1 MRTMA
6 TVSAAPAVHARD
18 RLSTAA
24 FAGLLAFVA
33 ALQVSIAA
41 AGILLAFSLLCWVGL
56 ILRHQERPAV
66 PAMFW
71 PLLAY
76 AAASLGSA
84 AFSVDPRTS
93 FIASKELVLFLVVPL
108 VYELARGSRAM
119 TVTTVIITV
128 GAASAAFGVV
138 QYGLLE
144 YDNLGQRPQGT
155 LGHYMTYSGVL
166 MLVTCAAVARLLFEP
181 RERIWPALMM
191 PALLAAIMLTLTRS
205 AWVGTAAGLVLLFAM
220 KDVRLLVVGPIAA
233 AIVIV
238 AAPSHVAS
246 RFYSMFDPADPTNRD
261 RVAMLREG
269 VAMVRTHPLTGVGPD
284 MVEQVYD
291 IYRAPDAVQ
300 KVNPHLHNVPMQ
312 IAAERGLPALAIWA
326 WFIVA
331 ATVSIIRLGRRTRYP
346 SLPAAALAAIAG
358 MLAAGQFEH
367 NFGDSEFLMLFLVL
381 LTLPFAAERPDQP

>member
-1 MRTMA
+1 MA
-6 TVSAAPAVHARD
+6 TISAAPAVHSRD
-18 RLSTAA
+18 RLETAA
-24 FAGLLAFVA
+24 FAGLLSFVA

-41 AGILLAFSLLCWVGL
+41 AGILLAFSLLCWAGL

-66 PAMFW
+66 PDLFW

-76 AAASLGSA
+76 AAATLVSS

-93 FIASKELVLFLVVPL
+93 FIASKELVLYLVVPL

-119 TVTTVIITV
+119 TVVSVVITV
-128 GAASAAFGVV
+128 GAATAAFGIV

-166 MLVTCAAVARLLFEP
+166 LLVTCAASARLLFEP
-181 RERIWPALMM
+181 RDRIWPALMM

-220 KDVRLLVVGPIAA
+220 KDLRLLAIGPIAA
-233 AIVIV
+233 AVVII

-269 VAMVRTHPLTGVGPD
+269 VAMVRTHPMTGVGPD
-284 MVEQVYD
+284 MVEQVYE
-291 IYRAPDAVQ
+291 IYRAPDAVE

-312 IAAERGLPALAIWA
+312 IAAERGLPALAIWV
-326 WFIVA
+326 WFIATA
-331 ATVSIIRLGRRTRYP
+331 AVSIARLWRRSRYP
-346 SLPAAALAAIAG
+346 SLPAAGLAAIAG

-381 LTLPFAAERPDQP
+381 LTLPFAAERPDP

>member
-1 MRTMA
+1 MA
-6 TVSAAPAVHARD
+6 TLSAAPAVHPRD
-18 RLSTAA
+18 RLNTAA

-41 AGILLAFSLLCWVGL
+41 AGILLAFSLACWAGL

-66 PAMFW
+66 PEMFW

-76 AAASLGSA
+76 AAATLVSS

-93 FIASKELVLFLVVPL
+93 FIASKELVLYLVVPL

-119 TVTTVIITV
+119 VVTSVIITV
-128 GAASAAFGVV
+128 GAATAAFGVV

-166 MLVTCAAVARLLFEP
+166 LLVTCAAAARLIFEP

-220 KDVRLLVVGPIAA
+220 KDVRLLVIGPIAA
-233 AIVIV
+233 AIVLV
-238 AAPSHVAS
+238 AAPAHVAS
-246 RFYSMFDPADPTNRD
+246 RFYSMFDPDDPTNRD

-284 MVEQVYD
+284 MVEQVYP
-291 IYRAPDAVQ
+291 IYRAPEAVE

-312 IAAERGLPALAIWA
+312 IAAERGLPALAIWI
-326 WFIVA
+326 WFVA
-331 ATVSIIRLGRRTRYP
+331 AAVVSIARLRRRSRYP
-346 SLPAAALAAIAG
+346 SLPAAGLAAIAG

-381 LTLPFAAERPDQP
+381 VTLPFAAERPDHP